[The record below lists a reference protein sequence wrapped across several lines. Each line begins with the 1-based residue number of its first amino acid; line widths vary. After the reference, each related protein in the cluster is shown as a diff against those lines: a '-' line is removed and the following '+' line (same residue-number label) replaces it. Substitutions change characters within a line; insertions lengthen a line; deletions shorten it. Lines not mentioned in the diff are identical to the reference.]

1 MNSLWLDLTNK
12 LNNFPTLAND
22 ISTDV
27 CIIGGGMFGIT
38 CSYYLAKLGFKTV
51 ILEKD
56 TIGSNTTGHTTAK
69 ITSRTWF
76 NI

>member
-38 CSYYLAKLGFKTV
+38 CSYYLAKLGFK
-51 ILEKD
+51 KD
-56 TIGSNTTGHTTAK
+56 TIGSKTTGHTTAK

>member
-12 LNNFPTLAND
+12 LNNFPTLANV
-22 ISTDV
+22 ISTDI

-56 TIGSNTTGHTTAK
+56 TIGSKTTGHTTAK

>member
-51 ILEKD
+51 ILEK
-56 TIGSNTTGHTTAK
+56 IL
-69 ITSRTWF
+69 
-76 NI
+76 

>member
-38 CSYYLAKLGFKTV
+38 CSYYL
-51 ILEKD
+51 EKD
-56 TIGSNTTGHTTAK
+56 TIGSKTTGHTTAK

>member
-1 MNSLWLDLTNK
+1 
-12 LNNFPTLAND
+12 
-22 ISTDV
+22 
-27 CIIGGGMFGIT
+27 MFGIT

-56 TIGSNTTGHTTAK
+56 TIGSKTTGHTTAK